1 MHHESKVIES
11 ILREV
16 GNAKKVKV
24 IVGELSGYTVEEI
37 KKALEIRIDCEVLEK
52 KGVVK
57 CECGF
62 EGSPT
67 ILEKEHDFVFFEC
80 PMCNQIPEILKGKEV
95 IVKDI
100 CV

>member
-1 MHHESKVIES
+1 MKEC
-11 ILREV
+11 L
-16 GNAKKVKV
+16 NAKKVKV
-24 IVGELSGYTVEEI
+24 LVGELSGYSVEEI
-37 KKALEIRIDCEVLEK
+37 KKGLEVRIDCEVLEE

-62 EGSPT
+62 LGSPK

-80 PMCNQIPEILKGKEV
+80 PKCEKVPEIVKGKDI
-95 IVKDI
+95 IVKEI

>member
-1 MHHESKVIES
+1 MHHESKIIES

-62 EGSPT
+62 EGEPK
-67 ILEKEHDFVFFEC
+67 ILEKEH
-80 PMCNQIPEILKGKEV
+80 
-95 IVKDI
+95 
-100 CV
+100 